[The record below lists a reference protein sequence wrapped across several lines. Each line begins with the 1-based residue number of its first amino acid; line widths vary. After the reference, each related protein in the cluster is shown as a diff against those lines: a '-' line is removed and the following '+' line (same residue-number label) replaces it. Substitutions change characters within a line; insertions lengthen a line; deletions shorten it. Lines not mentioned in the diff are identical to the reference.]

1 MEEILSGF
9 LVFSEHGIA
18 CRTVEVATLLPL
30 LLGRGQRALLKVV
43 RTSDSTTATTTPHR
57 WHWVQVARL
66 LREGQDPVGMRPELQ
81 PQGRREPPFEGRPG
95 RAAEEGAGH
104 LYPRGRGEGVGG
116 EGREEGLHEPVADA
130 VVPRPVRD
138 REERRQRQRGMN
150 GEGRDVAGG
159 DASRPALLRLP
170 LPVLD
175 LLPALCPIFAA
186 PTIGGFASSTSRRT
200 SPSPSGDGRRS
211 QAARPARIQ
220 RPAVPRG
227 GHSSAGMPSGRR
239 WGEAG
244 RGRTPRARSSGAAT
258 RRPPPP
264 RPADRRAGRDDHPG
278 LRRRIAPPPRP
289 PRDYGRTRAPPGPVR
304 AGPEPPPPTEA
315 PGHPTRVRESRTPPP
330 AKNRSSHTL
339 PVLVDGTRETW
350 TLSRE
355 RPSRRRAFAV

>member
-104 LYPRGRGEGVGG
+104 LRPRRRGEGAGG
-116 EGREEGLHEPVADA
+116 EGREEGLHEPVTDA
-130 VVPRPVRD
+130 VVPRLVRN
-138 REERRQRQRGMN
+138 REERRQRQRGTN
-150 GEGRDVAGG
+150 GEARNVAGG

-200 SPSPSGDGRRS
+200 SPSPSGDGRRR

-227 GHSSAGMPSGRR
+227 GALERGHALRKTMGGSRTGKNTSGEKLRGGDSATSSSSARRSTGRSG
-239 WGEAG
+239 
-244 RGRTPRARSSGAAT
+244 
-258 RRPPPP
+258 
-264 RPADRRAGRDDHPG
+264 
-278 LRRRIAPPPRP
+278 
-289 PRDYGRTRAPPGPVR
+289 
-304 AGPEPPPPTEA
+304 
-315 PGHPTRVRESRTPPP
+315 
-330 AKNRSSHTL
+330 
-339 PVLVDGTRETW
+339 
-350 TLSRE
+350 
-355 RPSRRRAFAV
+355 